1 MKSHVN
7 LSLTLANH
15 GGDYSGATPM
25 GDFTGRGMSRAKS
38 LSVEE
43 LFQQL
48 GETPMLRKA
57 RADSLFRRLRETE
70 EDAFRGAFIRS
81 PKPKSPGNPEKD

>member
-1 MKSHVN
+1 
-7 LSLTLANH
+7 
-15 GGDYSGATPM
+15 M
-25 GDFTGRGMSRAKS
+25 GDLTGRGMSGARS

-43 LFQQL
+43 LFQRL

-70 EDAFRGAFIRS
+70 EDEFRGAFIRA
-81 PKPKSPGNPEKD
+81 PKPKTPGVPEKG

>member
-1 MKSHVN
+1 M
-7 LSLTLANH
+7 
-15 GGDYSGATPM
+15 
-25 GDFTGRGMSRAKS
+25 GRGMSRAKS

-48 GETPMLRKA
+48 GETPMRRRA

-70 EDAFRGAFIRS
+70 EDEFLGAFIRA
-81 PKPKSPGNPEKD
+81 PKPRSGDAAQKKREN